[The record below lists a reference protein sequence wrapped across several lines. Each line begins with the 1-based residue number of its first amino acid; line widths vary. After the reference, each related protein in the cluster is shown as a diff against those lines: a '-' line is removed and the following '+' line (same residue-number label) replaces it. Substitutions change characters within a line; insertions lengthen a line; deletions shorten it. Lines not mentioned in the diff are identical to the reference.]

1 MVAKDSKNRILLAE
15 CNEKKFLFEFFVEL
29 PFKLG
34 LPTGLYSSDKP
45 KQIMLRRDMYYFQ
58 KGNELENLRTFQP
71 ILLVKKVLL
80 ICIN

>member
-34 LPTGLYSSDKP
+34 LPTGLYSFDKP

-58 KGNELENLRTFQP
+58 KENELENLRTFQP